1 MEGFSRTVWGTWLH
15 RTRKSISIFA
25 SVFTSK
31 VFTSFQESQVTETGG
46 ENWSK
51 EDVHFVEENKGMFKQ
66 TENT

>member
-31 VFTSFQESQVTETGG
+31 TGFQESQVTETGG